1 MNLRYLIIYSGS
13 IRPGI
18 NIKMTWFGPQQKRHG
33 KWSQDPLSK
42 IDITNTSY
50 YNRSQED
57 VQTVAWRLEQ
67 LVFTGNWLVSY
78 IRDHFSKQ
86 NCFTFHFD
94 NKVVLNHTY
103 FFISIAGTCLIYPV
117 VCVDDTYP
125 DVFHSYCR
133 MSMLSTWYLFACN
146 YLVRSNCDTWAG
158 TGIFSEWACAILF
171 WVVGFIAVWTVFSCS
186 LCGHVIF
193 LLDIIM
199 CFKSMHCHISI
210 LSFHITYSYTLNLAK
225 FHYSALVVH
234 HHQKCQQFTV
244 TTSNLFFWQINITSS
259 SRKGFESRC
268 M

>member
-1 MNLRYLIIYSGS
+1 M
-13 IRPGI
+13 IRI
-18 NIKMTWFGPQQKRHG
+18 LM
-33 KWSQDPLSK
+33 
-42 IDITNTSY
+42 
-50 YNRSQED
+50 
-57 VQTVAWRLEQ
+57 
-67 LVFTGNWLVSY
+67 
-78 IRDHFSKQ
+78 
-86 NCFTFHFD
+86 
-94 NKVVLNHTY
+94 Y
-103 FFISIAGTCLIYPV
+103 FIAIAG
-117 VCVDDTYP
+117 
-125 DVFHSYCR
+125 
-133 MSMLSTWYLFACN
+133 
-146 YLVRSNCDTWAG
+146 
-158 TGIFSEWACAILF
+158 WACWVLGICLHATIWFAAIVTHELALGMFSQWSCGVLF

-199 CFKSMHCHISI
+199 CFKSTHCHISI